1 MCGIV
6 GRFNFKSGRPA
17 DEPTLAAMCRLIA
30 HRGPDGQGVWTHGPV
45 GFGHRRLSIID
56 LSTAGT
62 QPMSTP
68 DGRLTVTFN
77 GEIYNFEA
85 LRQELERRGHQFVSR
100 SDTEVILHA
109 YDAFGVD
116 CLSHLHGMF
125 AFALWDARDRTLF
138 AARDRAGKKP
148 FYYREDADGFSFA
161 SEPKAFLAEPSFQPE
176 ADPAALF
183 QYLSYQY
190 VPTPASAFKGVH
202 RLPPAHYLL
211 VRDGKVSTER
221 YWQLRYSPKQTLSEA
236 DAEERTLDLL
246 REATRARLVS
256 DVPLGA
262 FLSGGLDSSLIV
274 ALMSEVGTGTVKT
287 FSIGFDES
295 EYNELPYARMVAE
308 RFGTEHHE
316 MIVRPD
322 ALSILPTLIWHYNE
336 PYADSSA
343 IPSLYLAAMT
353 RKHVTV
359 ALNGDA
365 GDENFAGYSRYLASL
380 AAHRVDWVPRPLRQ
394 AVARMGA
401 GPVSRTL
408 AGKVRRF
415 LQTAADTPEQRYA
428 RWVFHFVDRQK
439 RELCTPGFLES
450 VGSLASFTHLESL
463 FAEVSDEHLLD
474 ATLHVDVHSYLPDDL
489 LVKVDIATMTYGL
502 EGRSPFLDHRFM
514 EHAASLP
521 TSLKIRGLD
530 KKYLLKKIARRYLP
544 SEVIDRPKMGFGVP
558 LDHWFR
564 TDLRELAHDT
574 LLGSRATSRGY
585 FRPEFIRRMLAEH
598 EQGRHNWAYQLWNVL
613 VFELWHQ
620 MFIDARPSGPP
631 APLTTG
637 VAV

>member
-1 MCGIV
+1 
-6 GRFNFKSGRPA
+6 
-17 DEPTLAAMCRLIA
+17 MCRLIA
-30 HRGPDGQGVWTHGPV
+30 HRGPDGQGVWTDGAV

-56 LSTAGT
+56 LSPAGT

-77 GEIYNFEA
+77 GEIYNFEE
-85 LRQELERRGHQFVSR
+85 LRAELERRGCHFVSK

-109 YDAFGVD
+109 YAVFGVE
-116 CLSHLHGMF
+116 CLSRLHGMF
-125 AFALWDARDRTLF
+125 AFALWDARERTLF

-148 FYYREDADGFSFA
+148 FYYRLDADGLAFA
-161 SEPKAFLAEPSFQPE
+161 SEPKAFLAEPSFSPE

-190 VPTPASAFKGVH
+190 VPTPGSAFKGVR

-211 VRDGKVSTER
+211 VRDGRVQVER
-221 YWQLRYSPKQTLSEA
+221 YWQLRYSPKVQVSEA
-236 DAEERTLDLL
+236 EAEARALDLL
-246 REATRARLVS
+246 RQATRERLVS

-262 FLSGGLDSSLIV
+262 FLSGGIDSSLIV
-274 ALMSEVGTGTVKT
+274 ALMAEAGAGTVRT

-295 EYNELPYARMVAE
+295 DYNELPYARMVAD

-316 MIVRPD
+316 AIVRPD
-322 ALSILPTLIWHYNE
+322 AVSILPTLIWHYNE

-343 IPSLYLAAMT
+343 IPTLYLAAMT
-353 RKHVTV
+353 RRHVTV

-380 AAHRVDWVPRPLRQ
+380 AARRVEWVPRPVRSGLAALSAGSTASRSF
-394 AVARMGA
+394 AARA
-401 GPVSRTL
+401 
-408 AGKVRRF
+408 RRF
-415 LQTAADTPEQRYA
+415 LQAAADTPQQRYA
-428 RWVFHFVDRQK
+428 RWIFHFGDRQK
-439 RELCTPGFLES
+439 QELCTPAFLERVGALQS
-450 VGSLASFTHLESL
+450 VHSLEAL
-463 FAEVSDEHLLD
+463 FADVPDEDFLD

-489 LVKVDIATMTYGL
+489 LVKVDIATMAYGL

-514 EHAASLP
+514 EYAASLP
-521 TSLKIRGLD
+521 TTLKIRGVD
-530 KKYLLKKIARRYLP
+530 KKYLLKKIARRFLP

-558 LDHWFR
+558 LEHWFR
-564 TDLRELAHDT
+564 SQLRELAHDV
-574 LLGSRATSRGY
+574 LLGTRASQRGY
-585 FRPEFIRRMLAEH
+585 FNQAFVRRMLTEH
-598 EQGRHNWAYQLWNVL
+598 EQGQHNWSYQLWNVL

-631 APLTTG
+631 AGVQTG
-637 VAV
+637 AAA